1 MKRNVRGTINILTDH
16 VVATRGNCKIS
27 YRNSIRIISAVAMA
41 LGVDS
46 DSLIRNKTSLIE
58 SKTKIRKDAA
68 ERMK

>member
-1 MKRNVRGTINILTDH
+1 
-16 VVATRGNCKIS
+16 
-27 YRNSIRIISAVAMA
+27 MA